1 VPHVSSGQNATEPA
15 AKAPHPIVWTILYM
29 PFGALGGFVAVA
41 LTFLATKHGLSI
53 SEGALLNGA
62 NLLSQWFKWIWAP
75 VVDVTMTPRRWY
87 VIATACSALGV
98 LGMSVVPLGP
108 GTLPLLLAIIA
119 VASLI
124 NSAVGMAV
132 EAILADTTPP
142 DQVGRVSAWFQ
153 AGNLGGNGLGGALGL
168 YLMVKLPAPWMAGA
182 IMGLLFMVCGLALL
196 YTPKAQS
203 NHAASKP
210 LQAVKGVVRD
220 LKRML
225 KTKGGVLA
233 GILCILPIGTGAAQA
248 VLTQAEVA
256 AFWGAGQRHVE
267 LLQGLFAG
275 AVTAAG
281 CFAGGWLCNRMRPRL
296 AYPIIGLVLAA
307 IATGMAVCPA
317 TVTMYVVW
325 ALAYAFGVGLAYAAF
340 TAFVLEAM
348 GKGSGATKYNIYA
361 SASNFPIWWLGLLL
375 GVVAQRYGMR
385 KMLLTE
391 AALGVVGVAAFALA
405 TLRVRRSSLPDD
417 LEPAPAQAP
426 GSAAAA

>member
-1 VPHVSSGQNATEPA
+1 VPHVSGQNATAGASA
-15 AKAPHPIVWTILYM
+15 ARKAPHPVVWTVLYL
-29 PFGALGGFVAVA
+29 PFGALSGFVTVA

-62 NLLSQWFKWIWAP
+62 NLLSQWFKWLWAP
-75 VVDVTMTPRRWY
+75 IVDVTLSPRRWY
-87 VIATACSALGV
+87 VYATAASALGV
-98 LGMSVVPLGP
+98 LAMSVVPLGP
-108 GTLPLLLAIIA
+108 STLWLLLLIIA

-132 EAILADTTPP
+132 EAILAETTPP

-153 AGNLGGNGLGGALGL
+153 TGNLGGNGLGGALGL
-168 YLMVKLPAPWMAGA
+168 FLIVKLPAPWMAGA
-182 IMGLLFMVCGLALL
+182 IMGLLFMLCCLALVW
-196 YTPKAQS
+196 TPRVES
-203 NHAASKP
+203 THAHEKP
-210 LQAVKGVVRD
+210 LAAVKSVIRD
-220 LKRML
+220 LKLML
-225 KTKGGVLA
+225 KTKGGLLA

-256 AFWGAGQRHVE
+256 AYWGAGQREVQ

-281 CFAGGWLCNRMRPRL
+281 CFAGGWLCNRVRPRL

-307 IATGMAVCPA
+307 IATGMAISPA
-317 TVTMYVVW
+317 TVMMYVVW

-340 TAFVLEAM
+340 TAFVLAAM

-391 AALGVVGVAAFALA
+391 AGLGVVGVAVFALA
-405 TLRVRRSSLPDD
+405 TLRVRRSKLPDD
-417 LEPAPAQAP
+417 LEPAAPAP
-426 GSAAAA
+426 T